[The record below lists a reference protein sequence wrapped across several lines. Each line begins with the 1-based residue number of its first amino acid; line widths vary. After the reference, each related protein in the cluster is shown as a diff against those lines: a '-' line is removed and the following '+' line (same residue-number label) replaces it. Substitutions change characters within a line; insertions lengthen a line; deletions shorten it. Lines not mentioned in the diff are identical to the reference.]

1 MEGRTLIN
9 AAVQAWCMLTA
20 SGDSWPYMTFELG
33 LLAAGLE
40 HQGDNLAPAIIV
52 CTVADTTDVHKLRM
66 NAQSLYDD
74 TEHGATI
81 LKQAKVAFQPID
93 MYPAHDSNIG
103 DIAES
108 IIKKRSTNRSH
119 MGMHHPRPHT
129 CTSTDTTI
137 SPDTTPTSPQTT
149 PTPQCPAMDALPSS
163 SCCGCQLCHFIIIVL
178 RIYDFFHLLM

>member
-33 LLAAGLE
+33 PLAAGLE

-119 MGMHHPRPHT
+119 MGMHHRVRTPARLRTRQYRPTLRQPRHRQPQPHNARPWT
-129 CTSTDTTI
+129 R
-137 SPDTTPTSPQTT
+137 
-149 PTPQCPAMDALPSS
+149 CPRHLAVAANSVTSS
-163 SCCGCQLCHFIIIVL
+163 SS
-178 RIYDFFHLLM
+178 R